1 MNLFNCKISY
11 LAQDENSGKIKKQT
25 DIYEVEAT
33 GFTDAE
39 ASLYKALEALIPDY
53 ELLAMKKSNVDEVV
67 IDDSKDLFFV
77 VKTAMVTYDQ
87 ETGKE
92 LKSTNNL
99 LVQANSVE
107 EATKKMGDRMS
118 DTISDYTIKSV
129 TETKI
134 LDIFLS

>member
-11 LAQDENSGKIKKQT
+11 LAQDENSGKIKKKT

-39 ASLYKALEALIPDY
+39 TRLYQAIEPIIADY
-53 ELLAMKKSNVDEVV
+53 ELLAMKKSNIDEVI
-67 IDDSKDLFFV
+67 IDDIKELFFV
-77 VKTAMVTYDQ
+77 VKTAMITFDQ

-107 EATKKMGDRMS
+107 DATKKINERLKDSMA
-118 DTISDYTIKSV
+118 DYTIKSV

-134 LDIFLS
+134 LDIFLN